1 VGDPPN
7 SGAAPARQSAPTGF
21 TNALKFARC
30 MRANGEPG
38 FPDPGNPGGFST
50 GALASLN
57 TSAPAFVSSTKI
69 CDRLLP
75 NDGQPTEAEF
85 QQATADGLRF
95 ARCMRAHGVD
105 FPDPGIAGRHL
116 TINLTNVDTSSP
128 QYLRAG
134 PYLRDRSWRLTTHV
148 RLPTAGRDS

>member
-1 VGDPPN
+1 MR
-7 SGAAPARQSAPTGF
+7 SSFHHPAGQSAPTDF

-38 FPDPGNPGGFST
+38 LPDPRNPGGFST

-69 CDRLLP
+69 WARLLP

-105 FPDPGIAGRHL
+105 FPDPGIAGSHL

-134 PYLRDRSWRLTTHV
+134 RICATSP
-148 RLPTAGRDS
+148 GG